1 MSSPDLDTNQ
11 WYYIYVGNSDANA
24 LSGTNLYNQGTSGAI
39 FLNTTQTSLNT
50 MRWQIYPIN
59 STTYVI
65 RSKEGGANAFIGTHY
80 VAAEETDG
88 HTRPRMVRGDIADDS
103 VFWQFSAW
111 GDDTWWL
118 TNAQNGSDWHLNLK
132 ANGLLSMSNNVTA
145 PQNGQRWSFGSIA
158 KIDDKTY
165 SSVAV
170 CYPAARRVGE
180 SGLTK
185 TQLRGVTVTS
195 PGAGA
200 ITSPTSTASATS
212 SDASSSTSA
221 LPTTTAS
228 PSSGLST
235 GGKIGLGVAL
245 GVAALIALVVLGLFY
260 RRKRN
265 HRRASKP
272 QESAYE
278 PYQGQPQSGVAPVLP
293 ERREEHY
300 KHELYHDSGAAK
312 YEMPSHTV
320 AEVDA
325 RAQERPAELMGDIE
339 RR

>member
-24 LSGTNLYNQGTSGAI
+24 LWGTNLYNNQGTSGAI
-39 FLNTTQTSLNT
+39 FLKTTQTSLNT

-65 RSKEGGANAFIGTHY
+65 RSKEGGANAFVGTLY
-80 VAAEETDG
+80 APTEESEG

-118 TNAQNGSDWHLNLK
+118 TNAQNGSEWHLNLK
-132 ANGLLSMSNNVTA
+132 QNGLLTMSNNIPA

-158 KIDDKTY
+158 KIDDKAY
-165 SSVAV
+165 SSVA
-170 CYPAARRVGE
+170 
-180 SGLTK
+180 
-185 TQLRGVTVTS
+185 LRQVTVTS
-195 PGAGA
+195 PGASPLA
-200 ITSPTSTASATS
+200 SPTSSGISSATLS
-212 SDASSSTSA
+212 ASSSTASA
-221 LPTTTAS
+221 LPTTTP

-245 GVAALIALVVLGLFY
+245 GVAALIALVVLGLSF

-265 HRRASKP
+265 QKRASAP
-272 QESAYE
+272 QELAYE
-278 PYQGQPQSGVAPVLP
+278 PYAGQGVVPALP
-293 ERREEHY
+293 EWREEHH
-300 KHELYHDSGAAK
+300 KHELFHDHEGAK
-312 YEMPSHTV
+312 YEMPSQTV

-325 RAQERPAELMGDIE
+325 RGQERPAELMGDVG

>member
-1 MSSPDLDTNQ
+1 MSSPDLDTDQ

-24 LSGTNLYNQGTSGAI
+24 LWGTNLYNNQGTSGAI

-59 STTYVI
+59 STAYVI
-65 RSKEGGANAFIGTHY
+65 RSKEGGANAFVGTHY
-80 VAAEETDG
+80 VPAEESEG
-88 HTRPRMVRGDIADDS
+88 HTRPRMVRGDIANDS

-118 TNAQNGSDWHLNLK
+118 TNVQNGSDWHLNLK
-132 ANGLLSMSNNVTA
+132 QNGLLTMSNNISA

-158 KIDDKTY
+158 KIDDKAY
-165 SSVAV
+165 SSVA
-170 CYPAARRVGE
+170 
-180 SGLTK
+180 
-185 TQLRGVTVTS
+185 LRQVTVTS
-195 PGAGA
+195 PGASA
-200 ITSPTSTASATS
+200 LPSPTSSSSTLATSSMLSSTASALS
-212 SDASSSTSA
+212 
-221 LPTTTAS
+221 TTTPT

-245 GVAALIALVVLGLFY
+245 GVAALIALGVLGLFY

-265 HRRASKP
+265 QKRASKP
-272 QESAYE
+272 QELAYE
-278 PYQGQPQSGVAPVLP
+278 PYQGQGTAPALP

-312 YEMPSHTV
+312 YEMPSQTV

-325 RAQERPAELMGDIE
+325 RGQERQAELMGDTE

>member
-1 MSSPDLDTNQ
+1 MMSSPDLDANQ
-11 WYYIYVGNSDANA
+11 WYYICVGNSDANA
-24 LSGTNLYNQGTSGAI
+24 LVGTNLFSNEGTSGAI

-65 RSKEGGANAFIGTHY
+65 RCKEGGANAFVGTY
-80 VAAEETDG
+80 FVADEEDEG
-88 HTRPRMVRGDIADDS
+88 HTRARMVRGDIADNT
-103 VFWQFSAW
+103 VFWQFSNW

-132 ANGLLSMSNNVTA
+132 DNGLLTMSNNISA

-158 KIDDKTY
+158 KIDDKAY

-170 CYPAARRVGE
+170 RAGMQRVCR
-180 SGLTK
+180 TADK
-185 TQLRGVTVTS
+185 VQLRQVTVTS
-195 PGAGA
+195 PGASA
-200 ITSPTSTASATS
+200 LPSATS
-212 SDASSSTSA
+212 SGITSATSSTSSSTASA
-221 LPTTTAS
+221 LPTTTPP
-228 PSSGLST
+228 PSSGLSP

-245 GVAALIALVVLGLFY
+245 GVAALIALVVLGLFF
-260 RRKRN
+260 RRKRAQK
-265 HRRASKP
+265 RASKP
-272 QESAYE
+272 QELAYE
-278 PYQGQPQSGVAPVLP
+278 PYQGQAVAPALP
-293 ERREEHY
+293 ERRDEHY

-312 YEMPSHTV
+312 YEMPSQSV

-325 RAQERPAELMGDIE
+325 RGQERPAELMGDGV